1 MNFTKEIYERL
12 TKYRNSLYN
21 ACYLDYVRLTSMKD
35 KEELSAI
42 YKEHFS
48 KDSGIMGG
56 CSRCILRDCKALGKL
71 YFEDEKVYK
80 QLELKS
86 QETDTEEVNN
96 KEEKTATNNGEKK
109 TRGRRKSKGE
119 GNN

>member
-21 ACYLDYVRLTSMKD
+21 ACYLDYVRLTSVKD

-42 YKEHFS
+42 YKEHFK
-48 KDSGIMGG
+48 KDSGILSG
-56 CSRCILRDCKALGKL
+56 CSRCMLKDAKALGKL

-80 QLELKS
+80 QLAE
-86 QETDTEEVNN
+86 QEANK
-96 KEEKTATNNGEKK
+96 KEEEKEEIK
-109 TRGRRKSKGE
+109 NELQTKRKGRPKKS
-119 GNN
+119 N

>member
-21 ACYLDYVRLTSMKD
+21 ACYLDYVRLTSIKD

-42 YKEHFS
+42 YKEHFG

-80 QLELKS
+80 QLA
-86 QETDTEEVNN
+86 EEVN
-96 KEEKTATNNGEKK
+96 KEEKEEIKNELQTKRKGRPKK
-109 TRGRRKSKGE
+109 S
-119 GNN
+119 N

>member
-1 MNFTKEIYERL
+1 MNYTKEIYEKL

-21 ACYLDYVRLTSMKD
+21 ACYLDYVRLTSIKD

-42 YKEHFS
+42 YKEHFG

-80 QLELKS
+80 QLA
-86 QETDTEEVNN
+86 EEVNKEV
-96 KEEKTATNNGEKK
+96 KEEKEEIKNELQTKRKGRPKK
-109 TRGRRKSKGE
+109 S
-119 GNN
+119 N

>member
-21 ACYLDYVRLTSMKD
+21 ACYLDYVRLTSIKD

-42 YKEHFS
+42 YKEHFN

-80 QLELKS
+80 QLA
-86 QETDTEEVNN
+86 EEANKEV
-96 KEEKTATNNGEKK
+96 KEEKDEIKNELQTKRKGRPKK
-109 TRGRRKSKGE
+109 S
-119 GNN
+119 N

>member
-21 ACYLDYVRLTSMKD
+21 ACYLDYVRLTSIKD

-42 YKEHFS
+42 YKEHFN

-80 QLELKS
+80 QLA
-86 QETDTEEVNN
+86 EEAN
-96 KEEKTATNNGEKK
+96 KEVKEEIKNELQTKRKGRPKK
-109 TRGRRKSKGE
+109 S
-119 GNN
+119 N